1 MRKFRC
7 NPLHL
12 LQKNL
17 ETTGQAESSLKSG
30 QFSALFGDLFG
41 DLFSALF
48 NAYQLEMT
56 TRKWRKRT
64 IRRLTYENETM
75 FMHRRR

>member
-41 DLFSALF
+41 ALF